1 MKVTVRTG
9 QTLAD
14 IAIQEYGSLEA
25 VFLLAWENGISPTVE
40 LSGGAGLERPD
51 ATFDREME
59 RYCRDNRV
67 SPATA
72 RTETDVTDTGIFTDT
87 FTLQFM

>member
-1 MKVTVRTG
+1 MKVTAQDG

-25 VFLLAWENGISPTVE
+25 VTALARLNGMAVAE
-40 LSGGAGLERPD
+40 LPAAGRALTLPD
-51 ATFDREME
+51 RVYDRTMQA
-59 RYCRDNRV
+59 YCKAHEV

-72 RTETDVTDTGIFTDT
+72 RDTSGLRSGIFTKE
-87 FTLQFM
+87 FTLQFQ

>member
-1 MKVTVRTG
+1 MKVTVRAG

-25 VFLLAWENGISPTVE
+25 VFTLARENGVSPTAE
-40 LSGGAGLERPD
+40 LSGGTELERPD

-59 RYCRDNRV
+59 LYCRNNGV

-72 RTETDVTDTGIFTDT
+72 RTETDVADTGIFTDT
-87 FTLQFM
+87 FTLQFI

>member
-1 MKVTVRTG
+1 MKVTVRAG

-25 VFLLAWENGISPTVE
+25 VFTLAWENGVSPTGE
-40 LSGGAGLERPD
+40 LSGGTVLMRPD
-51 ATFDREME
+51 AVFDREME
-59 RYCRDNRV
+59 LYCRNNHV

-72 RTETDVTDTGIFTDT
+72 RTETDTADTGIFTDT
-87 FTLQFM
+87 FTLQFI

>member
-1 MKVTVRTG
+1 MKVTVRAG

-25 VFLLAWENGISPTVE
+25 VFTLAWENGVSPTAE
-40 LSGGAGLERPD
+40 LSGGTELERPD
-51 ATFDREME
+51 GTFDRGME
-59 RYCRDNRV
+59 LYCRNNGV

-72 RTETDVTDTGIFTDT
+72 RTEADVADTGIFTDT
-87 FTLQFM
+87 FTLQFI